1 MTEWDILHAM
11 DHADAQ
17 SIREA
22 LGDSEAPAAR
32 AALLPR
38 ILLTAGC
45 AAACI
50 AVTGSL
56 GAAICQLNSSRNEIS
71 VQASQYET
79 EPVKTETSAPQT
91 TTAAGETESA
101 AVTSATTAVST
112 TESAA
117 VTSATTAVSETEAAA
132 TTPTTVGPAFARI
145 DTEAVRRYFAPVYA
159 LGTDVSAYQKGDIDM
174 NGRVD
179 LRDRELCAAAQRWKI
194 IARTETYRKMSGD
207 CPENWLTEDQIL
219 LGDVNK
225 ETEEQ
230 DFQPVNSRDGS
241 VIGTYVYFNDFLH
254 TPMTMEEAAAYCAS
268 DPSAVPEGYDRY
280 LEESHALDYERE
292 WGQIIFG

>member
-1 MTEWDILHAM
+1 MTEWDMLHAM

-22 LGDSEAPAAR
+22 LGGSAEPAAR

-50 AVTGSL
+50 AVTGGL
-56 GAAICQLNSSRNEIS
+56 GTAICQLNSSRNEIS

-91 TTAAGETESA
+91 TTAAGE
-101 AVTSATTAVST
+101 

-230 DFQPVNSRDGS
+230 DFQPINSRDGS